1 MFSLLLGKI
10 YTDRERGEKGGAWG
24 AGGEQAPGQQMGM
37 RGRRDGDEGVPNRT
51 DFFVVWLQCAER
63 RWAPP
68 PRAALSGWP
77 SPAAP
82 LPSRAPSPL
91 LHPPSSGPRGGAVT
105 ARALCGR
112 EGEKEG
118 EGSKGGKNG
127 RESRRGVGGAAAG
140 HGGMRGRAY
149 LVELWGVCGQGEG
162 GLGASASSPPRKA
175 FRSKGGGPTRGE
187 AGASLALCFWGW
199 GKGWG
204 GKRNERRGAR
214 AQKGRRRE
222 AKKGGGDTQHVQ

>member
-1 MFSLLLGKI
+1 MGMKVYRTEPIFLWCGSS
-10 YTDRERGEKGGAWG
+10 AQN
-24 AGGEQAPGQQMGM
+24 AGG
-37 RGRRDGDEGVPNRT
+37 RRRH
-51 DFFVVWLQCAER
+51 A
-63 RWAPP
+63 P

-175 FRSKGGGPTRGE
+175 FRSKGGDQQEEKLEPLLLFVFGGGAKGGE
-187 AGASLALCFWGW
+187 ENGT
-199 GKGWG
+199 KGV
-204 GKRNERRGAR
+204 AR
-214 AQKGRRRE
+214 ARKREGDVKQRKEGATHSMCSEEDTGRGRQEPLPTMPHHKRQGEGRLHKGER
-222 AKKGGGDTQHVQ
+222 